1 MIGFVGI
8 IPALGLLT
16 SDDHAEG
23 PIVLSGWQLV
33 LWSLGVAFFGV
44 FFAVPLRKQTI
55 IREKLRFPS
64 GTATAEMI
72 SLLHQPS
79 TSEKTQQNNTNL
91 RRRHARPN
99 EQEDQPLLSSP
110 SSTSSYSP
118 PPVSNSPSNVALAS
132 LSHDHHSTN
141 DSLQQERQQEQ
152 HISEESWSLK
162 LHALIIS
169 FSLSSAYTLLSYFFP
184 IIYTLPLFNWLSFN
198 TIDFMGWEW
207 YFTPSLSYV
216 GQGIIMV
223 RNQRGRGAIPGTNSL
238 LLTGPSYHSFHVT
251 WVCHWVGNL
260 ITHCLLCR
268 MGTGT
273 SF

>member
-1 MIGFVGI
+1 M
-8 IPALGLLT
+8 T
-16 SDDHAEG
+16 KDDHTEG
-23 PIVLSGWQLV
+23 PIVLSGWQLI

-79 TSEKTQQNNTNL
+79 TSEKIQQNSNL
-91 RRRHARPN
+91 RRRHTHQN

-110 SSTSSYSP
+110 SSISSYSP
-118 PPVSNSPSNVALAS
+118 PPSNSPSNVALAS
-132 LSHDHHSTN
+132 LSHNDHSTN
-141 DSLQQERQQEQ
+141 ELLQQQQEQ
-152 HISEESWSLK
+152 HVSEESWTLK
-162 LHALIIS
+162 LHALIVS

-223 RNQRGRGAIPGTNSL
+223 CIEWMVESFMR
-238 LLTGPSYHSFHVT
+238 LTFVI
-251 WVCHWVGNL
+251 L
-260 ITHCLLCR
+260 
-268 MGTGT
+268 
-273 SF
+273 